1 MYIFL
6 TILTSEVKM
15 IKFTVAC
22 SSLAEY
28 FSTLA
33 RITANQSP
41 FYALT
46 PPVFY

>member
-41 FYALT
+41 FYVLT